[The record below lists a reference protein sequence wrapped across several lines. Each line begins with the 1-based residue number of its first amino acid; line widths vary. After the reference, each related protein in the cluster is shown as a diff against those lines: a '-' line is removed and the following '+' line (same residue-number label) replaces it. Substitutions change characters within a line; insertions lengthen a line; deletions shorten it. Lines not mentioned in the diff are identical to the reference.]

1 MLWPVCMMTHESDE
15 CCWIFSIEHQASKS
29 ETSRCI
35 GQHENI
41 AATITKA
48 QEDGQQSYT
57 DHDIKRK
64 DAGTLLM
71 NQVRANGPLVTL
83 LGGLPLSSVGI
94 KKQTKAQGMNVPFT
108 LLFSFQSFV
117 SYIKFPGSAIASLM
131 QDTGLDAE
139 AKDIVR
145 AMLLMKSENETAAN
159 AKARARR

>member
-1 MLWPVCMMTHESDE
+1 
-15 CCWIFSIEHQASKS
+15 
-29 ETSRCI
+29 
-35 GQHENI
+35 
-41 AATITKA
+41 
-48 QEDGQQSYT
+48 
-57 DHDIKRK
+57 
-64 DAGTLLM
+64 M

-83 LGGLPLSSVGI
+83 LEGLPLSSVGI

-145 AMLLMKSENETAAN
+145 AMLLMKSENEAAVN
-159 AKARARR
+159 AKAKARR

>member
-1 MLWPVCMMTHESDE
+1 L
-15 CCWIFSIEHQASKS
+15 

-48 QEDGQQSYT
+48 QEDGQQSYA

-64 DAGTLLM
+64 DACRFLM

-83 LGGLPLSSVGI
+83 LEGLPLSPVGI
-94 KKQTKAQGMNVPFT
+94 KKQKKVQGMNFSFT
-108 LLFSFQSFV
+108 LLFSFQSCV
-117 SYIKFPGSAIASLM
+117 SYIKFPGSAIASLL

-139 AKDIVR
+139 AKDIMR
-145 AMLLMKSENETAAN
+145 AMLLMKSENEAAVN
-159 AKARARR
+159 AKAKARR